1 MSISE
6 IAKTHPSLNAV
17 GIDARLN
24 GKHFGKE
31 VYTTLGYGFEFSLSS
46 YMLDTVQIIIDRINS
61 DRVRVQS
68 NGSRAFVY
76 HPDRTKQVMIE
87 EMKTELPRIHGV
99 SYILYEISNGNGSKP
114 TYSVRMHTTSIYK
127 I

>member
-6 IAKTHPSLNAV
+6 IAKTRPSLNVV
-17 GIDARLN
+17 GIDTRLN
-24 GKHFGKE
+24 GNHFGKE
-31 VYTTLGYGFEFSLSS
+31 VYTTVGHGVKFSPSS
-46 YMLDTVQIIIDRINS
+46 YMLDEARMIVDRINS
-61 DRVRVQS
+61 DRIRVQS

-76 HPDRTKQVMIE
+76 HPDRTNQVMIE

-99 SYILYEISNGNGSKP
+99 SYTLYEISNGNGSKP
-114 TYSVRMHTTSIYK
+114 TYLVRMHTTRIYK